1 MIEISSKTKGILVAS
16 GLLISFAMGRYS
28 IQTPEISTQIN
39 QKTTEQISTDK
50 EDHTQTIIIH
60 TKAPDGTEKTT
71 TTINN
76 NIDTKTKDK
85 YTTTIAETQ
94 VVTPP
99 PHDLWSVSAMVGLNP
114 TSNFVPTYGAQVSK
128 KILGPVAAGI
138 FIFSNGFAG
147 VSLGVTF

>member
-28 IQTPEISTQIN
+28 YQQPEVSTQIN
-39 QKTTEQISTDK
+39 EKTTDIKQTER
-50 EDHTQTIIIH
+50 EDHSQTIIVH

-71 TTINN
+71 TTISN

-85 YTTTIAETQ
+85 DVTTIAETQ

-114 TSNFVPTYGAQVSK
+114 MNNLTPTYGAQVSK
-128 KILGPVAAGI
+128 KILGPISIGAFG
-138 FIFSNGFAG
+138 FTNGLVG
-147 VSLGVTF
+147 LSVGVTF